1 MSNGYDIDAINRMLG
16 LDNDTEGTT
25 AVLPDPDEFQGTQTE
40 NAPWLPDDQLVRLT
54 SSQHIADRAA
64 VTIAHPAAPVGFTQV
79 TQAGQKSNLMNANRE
94 WATRP
99 QDERF
104 WTIPEMTAA
113 CAEHKRN
120 SREVRADRSR
130 VQVVSQ
136 AGDLVAVGG
145 GLNGP
150 AKFTNYSFGQLCG
163 LAGAPAGYLQGLDGE
178 LAAQCLNAGL
188 KRRSEDVRT
197 QGSNLLIRNAGESN
211 QSVGAFL
218 SAGYSRIWNADVVGR
233 LGVLEQQGWRVPPAR
248 PVDGQ
253 ELDPRARPATEADV
267 LKNNRGGGGLSVNV
281 GDWIAPAGL
290 YASDRDC
297 FAFMVNEGVRIDAG
311 GGEAG
316 LNRGFFMWN
325 SEVGDRSFGLMTFLY
340 DATCSNHI
348 CWGCTQVQEVRLVH
362 RGRANTRWIGDLQ
375 RSLVS
380 YAGQS
385 AEKDR
390 RVIVAA
396 MNTQIGDNKEKVIEK
411 LFEKRVATKKTLDA
425 AYDWSVREAALRG
438 HSFKPTSVWGMVCG
452 LTRVSQVCDWADERV
467 KLDIAAG
474 KLIAIV
480 S

>member
-1 MSNGYDIDAINRMLG
+1 MNTGYDIDAINRMLG
-16 LDNDTEGTT
+16 LDNDADVTT
-25 AVLPDPDEFQGTQTE
+25 AVLPDPVEHQGTQTE
-40 NAPWLPDDQLVRLT
+40 NAPWLPDEQPIRLR
-54 SSQHIADRAA
+54 SSQHVTDRAA
-64 VTIAHPAAPVGFTQV
+64 VTIVPPAIPVRFTQV
-79 TQAGQKSNLMNANRE
+79 TQPGQKTNLMNANGE

-104 WTIPEMTAA
+104 WTIQEMAAA
-113 CAEHKRN
+113 CGEHKRN
-120 SREVRADRSR
+120 SREIRADMSR

-136 AGDLVAVGG
+136 DGDLFAVGG
-145 GLNGP
+145 GLQRP

-163 LAGAPAGYLQGLDGE
+163 LAGAPAGYLRGLDGD
-178 LAAQCLNAGL
+178 LAAQCLNVGL
-188 KRRSEDVRT
+188 KRRAEDIRT
-197 QGSNLLIRNAGESN
+197 QGSNLLVRNAGSVN

-218 SAGYSRIWNADVVGR
+218 NSGYSRIWNADVVGR

-253 ELDPRARPATEADV
+253 QMDARARRATEADV
-267 LKNNRGGGGLSVNV
+267 LTNNKGGGSLSINV

-297 FAFMVNEGVRIDAG
+297 FAFMVNEGARIDAG
-311 GGEAG
+311 GGEG

-348 CWGCTQVQEVRLVH
+348 CWGCSNVQEIRIVH
-362 RGRANTRWIGDLQ
+362 RGRANTRWLGDLQ
-375 RSLVS
+375 RSLIS

-396 MNTQIGDNKEKVIEK
+396 MNTQVGDNKEKVIEK

-425 AYDWSVREAALRG
+425 AYQWSVREAALRG

-452 LTRVSQVCDWADERV
+452 LTRVSQECGWADERV
-467 KLDIAAG
+467 KIDVAAG
-474 KLIAIV
+474 KLMSMA